1 MCGDEGLIWLSVGGT
16 QKETDMT
23 RLKFCAA
30 ALAASVCTAGSAF
43 AADMYEPGS
52 MKDAPMPA
60 PVVYDWTG
68 FSIGAGIGGAFMNY
82 ESDTAGTLE
91 VTPPGIV
98 DAFAFPLDDDDGTIF
113 GTVQLGYDRT
123 LPSRFLIGVFAD
135 YDFSG
140 GTETGFGGTFALAGG
155 APGDTLSFAGSA
167 DVDNSWT
174 VGGRLG
180 FLATPETLVYG
191 LIGWTHA
198 DLNVSGTASTDI
210 VGGLPVAF
218 SAEEDMDS
226 VTVGAGVETMV
237 GRGLSLK
244 LEYRYTDLDGL
255 SETAILDGI
264 GGLGSVGTAVT
275 DVDTDLHTIRAV
287 LTWRPGM

>member
-1 MCGDEGLIWLSVGGT
+1 
-16 QKETDMT
+16 MT
-23 RLKFCAA
+23 RLKLYAA

-52 MKDAPMPA
+52 MKDAPMAA

-82 ESDTAGTLE
+82 DGGAAGTFD
-91 VTPPGIV
+91 VAPPGPV
-98 DAFAFPLDDDDGTIF
+98 DAFAFPLEDDDGAIF

-140 GTETGFGGTFALAGG
+140 GTETSFGGTSVLTTG
-155 APGDTLSFAGSA
+155 APGDTLGFAGTA
-167 DVDNSWT
+167 EVDNSWT

-198 DLNVSGTASTDI
+198 DLNVSGTYATDI
-210 VGGLPVAF
+210 VGGTPVSF
-218 SAEEDMDS
+218 SSEEDMDS
-226 VTVGAGVETMV
+226 VTIGAGVETMI
-237 GRGLSLK
+237 GRGVSLK

-255 SETAILDGI
+255 SEATVLDGI
-264 GGLGSVGTAVT
+264 GGVGSEGVAVT